1 MRRERALKIMLAV
14 VGVLFCAS
22 SYPMVVFSQKDP
34 ALAMMM
40 SVYTTL
46 GVFLLLAARRPSEH
60 RSLIGFTAWSSL
72 AHASLMTYQAFR
84 HYIRGQELIGVALF
98 ALIGVLLLALAP
110 AKREQHRVSA
120 AAA

>member
-1 MRRERALKIMLAV
+1 MRRERALKITLVV
-14 VGVLFCAS
+14 VGVLFCAA
-22 SYPMVVFSQKDP
+22 SYPMVLFAQKEP

-46 GVFLLLAARRPSEH
+46 GVFLLLAARKPAEH

-72 AHASLMTYQAFR
+72 VHASLMTYQAYR
-84 HYIRGQELIGVALF
+84 HYIMRQELIGVALF

-110 AKREQHRVSA
+110 AKREQDRVSA